1 MSSGPYATLNLS
13 LSVGDDPGCV
23 LENRRRLAASFG
35 ASPEDFVFAR
45 QVHGAAVRVVGV
57 ADRGSGASCLDDAV
71 ADADALVTTSP
82 GVVLAILTADCV
94 PIVLHDPVAAVL
106 ACVHAGWRGTVAGVT
121 TAALAA
127 MQAFGSR
134 PSDVIAG
141 IGPAIAAAR
150 YQVGADVHQAVT
162 QAFGPAAAA
171 FIRPDANPDARPDVD
186 PDAHPDARPDVDP
199 DAAPESP
206 NRWLLDLWAAN
217 HHALVEAGVPA
228 PQIHTTTLPTGPT
241 PHHHHPRRPRLLLQ
255 RPLGPPLRPP
265 RPRRPPPRS
274 RPETNGC
281 DTLMTLLGTVPHS
294 CVRGSAFRYAGFG
307 IDAERGVLSCRYE
320 LDGREFTER
329 VTLPAGPRWHT
340 EAARAA
346 ARLVFLLA
354 GVSYYKTAAPP
365 VVDFGETA
373 LTDAEHAFLREFY
386 LQGLG
391 EFAYRNALDLTS
403 LRFEARRASPV
414 GTHPLGSPLGQRR
427 ALVPFGGGIDSI
439 VTVERVRRRA
449 DAALFV
455 VSGPADRF
463 DAIEQPAAVTGLPV
477 VRAEREIDP
486 QLLRSAELGFLNGHV
501 PVTGI
506 LSAIAVLAA
515 VLEDRDAVVMSNEWS
530 ASVPTLEYQGR
541 PVNHQFSKS
550 EQFEAAFRD
559 VLANCPAPLP
569 SYFSWLRDRTE
580 LWVGQEFAALEPYHG
595 SFRSCNKAFYTE
607 RARRLDHWCGQC
619 DKCCFIDLILAPF
632 LPAEA
637 LRRIFAVTG
646 EPLEDPGLAARF
658 RSLLGAGAKPF
669 ECVGEVTECRAAVL
683 LAARRDDRVGAGLLH
698 ELAAEVAAWPDAPSE
713 ADAAAMLQPVGRNFI
728 PARYQ

>member
-1 MSSGPYATLNLS
+1 
-13 LSVGDDPGCV
+13 
-23 LENRRRLAASFG
+23 
-35 ASPEDFVFAR
+35 
-45 QVHGAAVRVVGV
+45 
-57 ADRGSGASCLDDAV
+57 
-71 ADADALVTTSP
+71 
-82 GVVLAILTADCV
+82 
-94 PIVLHDPVAAVL
+94 
-106 ACVHAGWRGTVAGVT
+106 
-121 TAALAA
+121 
-127 MQAFGSR
+127 
-134 PSDVIAG
+134 
-141 IGPAIAAAR
+141 
-150 YQVGADVHQAVT
+150 
-162 QAFGPAAAA
+162 
-171 FIRPDANPDARPDVD
+171 
-186 PDAHPDARPDVDP
+186 
-199 DAAPESP
+199 
-206 NRWLLDLWAAN
+206 
-217 HHALVEAGVPA
+217 
-228 PQIHTTTLPTGPT
+228 
-241 PHHHHPRRPRLLLQ
+241 
-255 RPLGPPLRPP
+255 
-265 RPRRPPPRS
+265 
-274 RPETNGC
+274 
-281 DTLMTLLGTVPHS
+281 MTLLGTEPHS
-294 CVRGSAFRYAGFG
+294 YERGSVFRYRSFAV
-307 IDAERGVLSCRYE
+307 DAERGVLSCRYE

-329 VTLPAGPRWHT
+329 VTLAPGPRWHT

-373 LTDAEHAFLREFY
+373 LTDAEHGFLREFY

-403 LRFEARRASPV
+403 LRFEGRPAASRAPMPAPV
-414 GTHPLGSPLGQRR
+414 TSQRR

-439 VTVERVRRRA
+439 VTVERVRRLA

-455 VSGPADRF
+455 VSRPADRF
-463 DAIEQPAAVTGLPV
+463 DAIEQPAAVTGLEV

-486 QLLRSAELGFLNGHV
+486 QLLRSAEFGFLNGHV

-530 ASVPTLEYQGR
+530 ASIPTLEYAGR

-559 VLANCPAPLP
+559 VLAHGPVPLP
-569 SYFSWLRDRTE
+569 GYFSWLRDRTE
-580 LWVGQEFAALEPYHG
+580 LWVGQEFAGLEPYHD

-646 EPLEDPGLAARF
+646 EPLDDPGLAAKF

-683 LAARRDDRVGAGLLH
+683 LAARRDDRADRGHGVGAGLLQ
-698 ELAAEVAAWPDAPSE
+698 ELAAEVAGWPDAPSD
-713 ADAAAMLQPVGRNFI
+713 ADAAAMLRPVGQNFI
-728 PARYQ
+728 PAGYR

>member
-1 MSSGPYATLNLS
+1 
-13 LSVGDDPGCV
+13 
-23 LENRRRLAASFG
+23 
-35 ASPEDFVFAR
+35 
-45 QVHGAAVRVVGV
+45 
-57 ADRGSGASCLDDAV
+57 
-71 ADADALVTTSP
+71 
-82 GVVLAILTADCV
+82 
-94 PIVLHDPVAAVL
+94 
-106 ACVHAGWRGTVAGVT
+106 
-121 TAALAA
+121 
-127 MQAFGSR
+127 
-134 PSDVIAG
+134 
-141 IGPAIAAAR
+141 
-150 YQVGADVHQAVT
+150 
-162 QAFGPAAAA
+162 
-171 FIRPDANPDARPDVD
+171 
-186 PDAHPDARPDVDP
+186 
-199 DAAPESP
+199 
-206 NRWLLDLWAAN
+206 
-217 HHALVEAGVPA
+217 
-228 PQIHTTTLPTGPT
+228 
-241 PHHHHPRRPRLLLQ
+241 
-255 RPLGPPLRPP
+255 
-265 RPRRPPPRS
+265 
-274 RPETNGC
+274 
-281 DTLMTLLGTVPHS
+281 MTLLGTVPHS
-294 CVRGSAFRYAGFG
+294 CVRGGAFRYAAFD

-329 VTLPAGPRWHT
+329 VTLAAGPRWHT

-373 LTDAEHAFLREFY
+373 LTDTEHAFLREFY

-403 LRFEARRASPV
+403 LRFEARSASPV
-414 GTHPLGSPLGQRR
+414 RTHPPLGSPLGQRR

-439 VTVERVRRRA
+439 VTVERIRRRA

-455 VSGPADRF
+455 VSRPADRF

-506 LSAIAVLAA
+506 LAAIAVLAA

-530 ASVPTLEYQGR
+530 ASVPTLEYRGC

-559 VLANCPAPLP
+559 VLANCPVPLP

-580 LWVGQEFAALEPYHG
+580 LWVGQEFAALEPYHR

-646 EPLEDPGLAARF
+646 EPLDDPGLAAKF

-683 LAARRDDRVGAGLLH
+683 LAARRDDRAGTSLLH
-698 ELAAEVAAWPDAPSE
+698 ELAAEVASWPDAPSD
-713 ADAAAMLQPVGRNFI
+713 ADAAAMLRPVGRNFI
-728 PARYQ
+728 PAGYR